1 MRKHLGIFKDWKMIL
16 IFAVVSLVLAFTTF
30 YAKNGFLRFL
40 NIISWSILSFYLY
53 KDIFG
58 LVNLLDMSNDFL
70 LWILRIVGV
79 VIGFIGLFIGG
90 TSFFVG
96 LVMNSDPMNAD
107 PLSMGVS
114 IIFFG
119 LGFLGV
125 FMVFR
130 SRRRY
135 AHLYVNR

>member
-1 MRKHLGIFKDWKMIL
+1 MVKHNKFFKDWKLIL
-16 IFAVVSLVLAFTTF
+16 VFFIVSIVLTFIAFT
-30 YAKNGFLRFL
+30 YQNVYLKYL
-40 NIISWSILSFYLY
+40 NIFSWIILTFYLY

-70 LWILRIVGV
+70 LWILRI
-79 VIGFIGLFIGG
+79 IGIIIG
-90 TSFFVG
+90 SVG
-96 LVMNSDPMNAD
+96 LSFGGIMFFTGLIKNAD
-107 PLSMGVS
+107 PLTMGLSTV
-114 IIFFG
+114 FFG

-135 AHLYVNR
+135 AHIYVNK